1 MIRKICTPCKFTKL
15 FSTIKWNISFH
26 LLCFDLIHY
35 NVYLDYYVTYIFQIN
50 IDIIVLDWTF
60 LTTHNCSFWFIWSVM
75 HRTHKIKKRY
85 CLLWANDF
93 SIIIEPTEYDIVNH
107 FVRHN
112 GSVAQW
118 ITRLTTNQEI
128 AGLTPA
134 RVDEYFNFTVHGKNI
149 THSWFG
155 IIISLKLTF
164 KYSTFDLF

>member
-1 MIRKICTPCKFTKL
+1 
-15 FSTIKWNISFH
+15 
-26 LLCFDLIHY
+26 
-35 NVYLDYYVTYIFQIN
+35 
-50 IDIIVLDWTF
+50 
-60 LTTHNCSFWFIWSVM
+60 M

-93 SIIIEPTEYDIVNH
+93 SIFIEPTEYDIVNH
-107 FVRHN
+107 FVRYN

-164 KYSTFDLF
+164 KYSTFDSSIGILSYFICFNMINPSLNILIHVQIASSNCLSISVS